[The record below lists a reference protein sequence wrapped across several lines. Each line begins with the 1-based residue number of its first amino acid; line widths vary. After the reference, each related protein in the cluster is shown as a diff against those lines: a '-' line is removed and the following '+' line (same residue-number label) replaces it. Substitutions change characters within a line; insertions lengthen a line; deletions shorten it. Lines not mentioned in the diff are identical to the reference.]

1 MLVESPISVS
11 LWQNSLLGP
20 LGEKLATNQ
29 TGFAALQNG
38 FAALQNGFAAL
49 QNGFADLLCRIANRL
64 SDKVN

>member
-38 FAALQNGFAAL
+38 FA
-49 QNGFADLLCRIANRL
+49 DLLCRIANRL